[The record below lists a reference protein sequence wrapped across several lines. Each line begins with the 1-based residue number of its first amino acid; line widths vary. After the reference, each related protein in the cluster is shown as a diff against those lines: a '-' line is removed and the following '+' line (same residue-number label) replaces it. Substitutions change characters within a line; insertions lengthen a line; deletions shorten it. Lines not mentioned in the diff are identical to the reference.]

1 MNGTRPSSLVPYNN
15 NAAMRIKSVQDSP
28 QFRFRL
34 WGFSGVV
41 FLSVIYPSLFFSFV
55 FTVPFFLIFSYDEL
69 SGSSHTDRLTFFVCL
84 FWFIRRV
91 LSSDA
96 TVADLAIFSE
106 KEERPTPKIEEFKHI
121 YRNNEA
127 FLRCR
132 IVPYP
137 FSFAGLDSGPTAAAA
152 AAESPHAID
161 AHQFPGPH

>member
-1 MNGTRPSSLVPYNN
+1 MSCFSRLFIPPYFSLLCLQS
-15 NAAMRIKSVQDSP
+15 R
-28 QFRFRL
+28 
-34 WGFSGVV
+34 
-41 FLSVIYPSLFFSFV
+41 
-55 FTVPFFLIFSYDEL
+55 FFLIFSYDEL
-69 SGSSHTDRLTFFVCL
+69 PGSSHTDRLTFFVCL

-137 FSFAGLDSGPTAAAA
+137 FSFTGLDSGPTAAAAA